1 VTLSEGVRPVT
12 PEDDRTV
19 RYLLARWSEGER
31 EAARRLIPIVYD
43 ELRGIAGRC
52 FRSERRDHTL
62 QPTAVVHEVCVRLLE
77 YHPGRIRW
85 QNRQHF
91 FAVAA
96 SMMRRTLMDYGR
108 RRSRQKRGGGRTPL
122 PPLTLE
128 LLHDPEPE
136 HLLELNRALLSLA
149 DRDVRKATIVELRF
163 FAGLTLEETAE
174 CLGITPRTVSR
185 EWQRARA
192 FLFHALS
199 EESADGA

>member
-1 VTLSEGVRPVT
+1 MK
-12 PEDDRTV
+12 PEDDRTIG
-19 RYLLARWSEGER
+19 YLLARWSEGER
-31 EAARRLIPIVYD
+31 ESARRLIPLVYD
-43 ELRGIAGRC
+43 ELRGMAGRC
-52 FRSERRDHTL
+52 FRGERRDHTL
-62 QPTAVVHEVCVRLLE
+62 QPTAVVHEVCLRLLE
-77 YHPGRIRW
+77 SRPGGIRW

-108 RRSRQKRGGGRTPL
+108 RRNRLKRGGGQA
-122 PPLTLE
+122 PPPRPAPENLQS
-128 LLHDPEPE
+128 PEPE
-136 HLLELNRALLSLA
+136 HLLALNRALLGLA

-192 FLFHALS
+192 YLFHAIS